1 MKPLTRKILLLIA
14 EAFFYC
20 LAGMSLFQVL
30 WLFIQDI
37 NSTDSSFLALL
48 PYYLSCLLP
57 MYMTVIIHHLR
68 HAGSEVF
75 KKKWMKWNSIVLFGL
90 STFILLLDVLYIGKK
105 FYPGLN
111 AHRGGPLFP
120 LSSIL
125 FCLLCACIA
134 VVIFAF
140 QTKKLFRYDD
150 SDALPKRKLA
160 PLCYLGVALSS
171 AFACG
176 FLGDFLLFPVMMD
189 YSLGNFWF
197 TLPVYLLMLFPSLC
211 LLARDLAYTF
221 LDFTKRQAWAL
232 KGYITETAIGAVLV
246 VWMCVGLLVNPN
258 FIIDSMTAHFP
269 IDFMASKLIGPYAL
283 FFLGL
288 LVPICPFMSYL
299 FIDKKE

>member
-1 MKPLTRKILLLIA
+1 MKPLTRKILLLVA
-14 EAFFYC
+14 EALLYC
-20 LAGMSLFQVL
+20 LSGVTLFQVL

-37 NSTDSSFLALL
+37 NSTDSSLLPLL

-57 MYMTVIIHHLR
+57 MYLTVIIHHIR
-68 HAGSEVF
+68 HANNQVF
-75 KKKWMKWNSIVLFGL
+75 KKKWMKWNSIVLFAV
-90 STFILLLDVLYIGKK
+90 SIFILLLDVLYIGKK

-125 FCLLCACIA
+125 FCLFTAVVA

-140 QTKKLFRYDD
+140 QTKKLFHYDET
-150 SDALPKRKLA
+150 SRLPERKLT
-160 PLCYLGVALSS
+160 PLCYIGVALCAS
-171 AFACG
+171 FACG

-189 YSLGNFWF
+189 YSLANFWL
-197 TLPVYLLMLFPSLC
+197 TLPIYLLMLFPSLC

-221 LDFTKRQAWAL
+221 LPSSKLQVWKM
-232 KGYITETAIGAVLV
+232 KGYIFELAVGVVLV
-246 VWMCVGLLVNPN
+246 TWMCISLLVNPN
-258 FIIDSMTAHFP
+258 CIIDSMTAHFP

-288 LVPICPFMSYL
+288 LTPLCPFMFYL
-299 FIDKKE
+299 FLDKNA